1 MKRMVKNKGFTI
13 VELVT
18 VIAIIGLLALILVPT
33 LLGAVA
39 DSRIAS
45 ANQSA
50 KEIRDRAQEFL
61 TLMDT
66 KDSPMI
72 GGETTLNITAV
83 GGWWE
88 ISGGNGG
95 ADWQD
100 GVDHWNT
107 QSKVQAPAYVPMKGS
122 EMLSYMAD
130 SLFNMYDAYIEV
142 HCANGRVLGVTV
154 IPGAGSAAE
163 SMPLPQDF
171 REGTFS
177 FGGSAK
183 AGMVGNTAM
192 GTAPVL
198 ALGEP

>member
-1 MKRMVKNKGFTI
+1 MDRMVKNKGFTI
-13 VELVT
+13 VELVA

-33 LLGAVA
+33 LMGAVA

-66 KDSPMI
+66 KDSPMT
-72 GGETTLNITAV
+72 GGEVTLRITAQ

-88 ISGGNGG
+88 LSGGNGG

-100 GVDHWNT
+100 GTNHWYT
-107 QSKVQAPAYVPMKGS
+107 QDKVQAPAYVPMKGS

-142 HCANGRVLGVTV
+142 HCSNGRVIGASVV
-154 IPGAGSAAE
+154 PGAGSAAE
-163 SMPLPQDF
+163 PMPQPQDF
-171 REGTFS
+171 LNGAFG
-177 FGGSAK
+177 FGGSTK
-183 AGMVGNTAM
+183 AGMVGNTAV
-192 GTAPVL
+192 GTSPAL
-198 ALGEP
+198 ALGEA

>member
-1 MKRMVKNKGFTI
+1 MVKSNGFTI

-18 VIAIIGLLALILVPT
+18 VIAIIGVLALILVPT
-33 LLGAVA
+33 LMGAVA

-61 TLMDT
+61 TMMDT
-66 KDSPMI
+66 KDCPMTA
-72 GGETTLNITAV
+72 GETTLRITAQ

-107 QSKVQAPAYVPMKGS
+107 QDKVQAPAYVPMKGS
-122 EMLSYMAD
+122 ELLSYMAD
-130 SLFNMYDAYIEV
+130 ALFNMSDAYVEV
-142 HCANGRVLGVTV
+142 HCSNGRVIGVAM
-154 IPGAGSAAE
+154 IPGGSGALE
-163 SMPLPQDF
+163 SMPRPEDF
-171 REGTFS
+171 RNGTFG

-183 AGMVGNTAM
+183 AGMVGNTAV
-192 GTAPVL
+192 GTSPAL
-198 ALGEP
+198 ALGAV